1 MPRLG
6 GPGFC
11 YKETQHRPAGILPS
25 GLQVFKGLLGKGPG
39 GLGIRAQN
47 KWLTSPG
54 SFPTSV
60 FFPWILMSKS
70 EEMALREICVL
81 VGVFICSICVQGSSQ
96 PQARVYLTFD
106 ELRETRTS
114 EYFSL
119 SHQQLDYRILLMD
132 EDQDRIYVGS
142 KDHILSL
149 NINNISQEPLS
160 VFWPASTIKVEECKM
175 AGKDPTHG
183 CGNFVRV
190 IQTFN
195 RTHLYVCG
203 SGAFSPVC
211 TYLNRGRRSEDQV
224 FMIDS
229 KCESGKGRCSFNPNV
244 NTVSVMINEELFSG
258 MYIDFMGTDAAIFR
272 SLTKRNAVRT
282 DQHNSKWLSEPM
294 FVDAH
299 VIPDGTDPNDA
310 KVYFF
315 FKERLTDNNRSTKQ
329 IHSMVARICPNDTGG
344 QRSLVNKW
352 TTFLKARLVCSVT
365 DEDGP
370 ETHFDEL
377 EDVFL
382 LETDNPRTTLVYG
395 IFTTSS
401 SVFKGSAVC
410 VYHLSDIQTVFNGPF
425 AHKEGPN
432 HQLISYQG
440 RIPYPR
446 PGTCPG
452 GAFTPNMRTTKDFP
466 DDVVTFI
473 RNHPLMYNS
482 IYPIHRRPLIVRIG
496 TDYKYTKI
504 AVDRVNA
511 ADGRYHVLFLGT
523 DRGTVQKVV
532 VLPTNS
538 SASGELI
545 LEELEVFKNHV
556 PITTMKISSKKQ
568 QLYVSSNEGVSQV
581 SLHRCHIYG
590 TACADCCLARDPYCA
605 WDGHSCSRF
614 YPTGKRRSRRQ
625 DVRHGNPLTQCR
637 GFNLKAYRNAAE
649 IVQYGVRNNSTFL
662 ECAPKSPQ
670 ASIKWLLQKDKDRR
684 KEVKLN
690 ERIIATSQGLLIRSV
705 QDSDQGLY
713 HCIATENSFKQTI
726 AKINFKVLDSEMVAV
741 VTDKWSPWTWAGS
754 VRALPFHPKDILGA
768 FSHSEMQLI
777 NQYCKDTRQQQQLGE
792 EPQKM
797 RGDYGKLKALINS
810 RKSRNRRNQL
820 PDS

>member
-1 MPRLG
+1 MAFLAV
-6 GPGFC
+6 
-11 YKETQHRPAGILPS
+11 KVLIGIFIYFS
-25 GLQVFKGLLGKGPG
+25 
-39 GLGIRAQN
+39 
-47 KWLTSPG
+47 
-54 SFPTSV
+54 SV
-60 FFPWILMSKS
+60 K
-70 EEMALREICVL
+70 
-81 VGVFICSICVQGSSQ
+81 GSSQ
-96 PQARVYLTFD
+96 PQARVFLSFN
-106 ELRETRTS
+106 ELQETKTS
-114 EYFSL
+114 EYHRI
-119 SHQQLDYRILLMD
+119 SHNPLDYRILLMD

-149 NINNISQEPLS
+149 NINNISQDPLS
-160 VFWPASTIKVEECKM
+160 IFWPASANKVEECKM

-190 IQTFN
+190 IQPYN

-211 TYLNRGRRSEDQV
+211 VYVNRGRRSEEQI
-224 FMIDS
+224 FKIDS

-272 SLTKRNAVRT
+272 SLTRRNAVRT
-282 DQHNSKWLSEPM
+282 DQHNSKWLSEPI

-310 KVYFF
+310 KIYFF
-315 FKERLTDNNRSTKQ
+315 FKERLTDNSGSTKQ
-329 IHSMVARICPNDTGG
+329 IHSMIARVCPNDTGG

-352 TTFLKARLVCSVT
+352 TTFLKARLVCSVM
-365 DEDGP
+365 DEDGT
-370 ETHFDEL
+370 ETYFDEL

-401 SVFKGSAVC
+401 SIFKGSAVC

-432 HQLISYQG
+432 HQLIPYQG

-452 GAFTPNMRTTKDFP
+452 GAFTPNVRTTKEFP

-473 RNHPLMYNS
+473 RNHPLMFNP
-482 IYPIHRRPLIVRIG
+482 IYPIHKRPLIIRIG
-496 TDYKYTKI
+496 ADYKYTKI

-523 DRGTVQKVV
+523 DQGTVQKVV
-532 VLPTNS
+532 VLPTNF

-545 LEELEVFKNHV
+545 LEEMEVFQSNS

-568 QLYVSSNEGVSQV
+568 QLYVSSDEGVTQV

-605 WDGHSCSRF
+605 WDGNSCSRF

-649 IVQYGVRNNSTFL
+649 IVQYGVKNNTTFL
-662 ECAPKSPQ
+662 ECTPKSPQ
-670 ASIKWLLQKDKDRR
+670 ASIKWLLQKDNDRR

-690 ERIIATSQGLLIRSV
+690 ERIIATEHGLLIRSV
-705 QDSDQGLY
+705 QDSDRGLY
-713 HCIATENSFKQTI
+713 HCIATENSFKQTL
-726 AKINFKVLDSEMVAV
+726 AKINFKVLDSEVVAV
-741 VTDKWSPWTWAGS
+741 MTDKWSPWTWASS
-754 VRALPFHPKDILGA
+754 VRALQFHPKDFVGA
-768 FSHSEMQLI
+768 FSHSEMQMI
-777 NQYCKDTRQQQQLGE
+777 NQYCKDSRQAGQQKE

-797 RGDYGKLKALINS
+797 RGDYSKLKALINS

-820 PDS
+820 PGS

>member
-1 MPRLG
+1 MAFSVSSLLMWTLL
-6 GPGFC
+6 C
-11 YKETQHRPAGILPS
+11 SASVNGIY
-25 GLQVFKGLLGKGPG
+25 
-39 GLGIRAQN
+39 
-47 KWLTSPG
+47 
-54 SFPTSV
+54 
-60 FFPWILMSKS
+60 
-70 EEMALREICVL
+70 
-81 VGVFICSICVQGSSQ
+81 Q

-106 ELRETRTS
+106 ELKETRTS
-114 EYFSL
+114 EFYSI
-119 SHQQLDYRILLMD
+119 SQNPLDYRILLMD

-149 NINNISQEPLS
+149 NINNISQDPLS
-160 VFWPASTIKVEECKM
+160 VFWPASANKVEECKM

-190 IQTFN
+190 IQSYN
-195 RTHLYVCG
+195 RTHLYICG

-211 TYLNRGRRSEDQV
+211 TYVNRGRRSEDHI
-224 FMIDS
+224 FLIDFKS
-229 KCESGKGRCSFNPNV
+229 ESGKGRCSFNPKV

-258 MYIDFMGTDAAIFR
+258 MFIDFMGTDAAIFR
-272 SLTKRNAVRT
+272 SVTKRNAVRT
-282 DQHNSKWLSEPM
+282 DQHNSKWLSEPI
-294 FVDAH
+294 FVDAQLL
-299 VIPDGTDPNDA
+299 PDGSDPNDA

-315 FKERLTDNNRSTKQ
+315 FKERLTDNSGSTKQ
-329 IHSMVARICPNDTGG
+329 IHSMIARVCPNDIGG

-352 TTFLKARLVCSVT
+352 TTFLKAQLVCSVM
-365 DEDGP
+365 EDDGT

-377 EDVFL
+377 EDVFF

-395 IFTTSS
+395 VFTTSS

-410 VYHLSDIQTVFNGPF
+410 VYHMSDIQTVFNGPF

-432 HQLISYQG
+432 HQMIPYQG

-452 GAFTPNMRTTKDFP
+452 GAFTPNIKTTKEFP

-473 RNHPLMYNS
+473 RNHPLMFNS
-482 IYPIHRRPLIVRIG
+482 IYPINKRPLLIRIG

-523 DRGTVQKVV
+523 DLGTVQKVV

-538 SASGELI
+538 SANGELI
-545 LEELEVFKNHV
+545 LEEMEVFKNHA

-568 QLYVSSNEGVSQV
+568 QLYVSSEEGVTQI

-605 WDGHSCSRF
+605 WDGKSCSKF

-625 DVRHGNPLTQCR
+625 DVRHGNPMTQCR
-637 GFNLKAYRNAAE
+637 GFNLKAYRNTE
-649 IVQYGVRNNSTFL
+649 ESSQFGVKNNTTFL
-662 ECAPKSPQ
+662 ECSAKSPQ
-670 ASIKWLLQKDKDRR
+670 ATVKWLLQKDNDRR

-690 ERIIATSQGLLIRSV
+690 ERIIATDQGLLIRSV
-705 QDSDQGLY
+705 QDADQGLY
-713 HCIATENSFKQTI
+713 HCIATENSFKQTL
-726 AKINFKVLDSEMVAV
+726 AKINLKVLNPELVAFM
-741 VTDKWSPWTWAGS
+741 TDKSHWSWASSHSG
-754 VRALPFHPKDILGA
+754 LQFHLKDVIGG

-777 NQYCKDTRQQQQLGE
+777 NQYCKESRQRTRHESDTQRT
-792 EPQKM
+792 KV
-797 RGDYGKLKALINS
+797 DYGKLKALINS
-810 RKSRNRRNQL
+810 RKSRNRRNQFAG
-820 PDS
+820 S